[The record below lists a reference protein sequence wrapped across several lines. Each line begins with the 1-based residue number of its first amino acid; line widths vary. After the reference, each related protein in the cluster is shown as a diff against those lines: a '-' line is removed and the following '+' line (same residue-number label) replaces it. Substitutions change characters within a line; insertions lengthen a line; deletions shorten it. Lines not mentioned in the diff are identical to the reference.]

1 MVWGRPIPPPESG
14 EREEET
20 RLAVEATLER
30 LRLLAE
36 AHFSDRRLA
45 AH

>member
-1 MVWGRPIPPPESG
+1 VG
-14 EREEET
+14 
-20 RLAVEATLER
+20 ATLER

-36 AHFSDRRLA
+36 AHFSDRMRA